1 MAEQELPGPEMAHTF
16 FRRAA
21 VFAAI
26 YAFVDLMILLVGGLF
41 IYARIVGV
49 FVGFYA
55 AMDIVE
61 LREAGAD
68 WGWTRYLVI
77 VAVAVGGFL
86 GFVIYA
92 WRRHVHV
99 QALGEETEADEGG
112 SSRDDDKTASSDSDD
127 EGASAAGDDG
137 VKASD
142 DDEVAEASEGD
153 EWADPS
159 EAE

>member
-21 VFAAI
+21 VFAVI

-49 FVGFYA
+49 FAGFYA

-61 LREAGAD
+61 LREAGAE

-77 VAVAVGGFL
+77 LAVAVGGFL

-99 QALGEETEADEGG
+99 QALGDETDGDDEAASTE
-112 SSRDDDKTASSDSDD
+112 DDDRVAS
-127 EGASAAGDDG
+127 
-137 VKASD
+137 
-142 DDEVAEASEGD
+142 
-153 EWADPS
+153 
-159 EAE
+159 

>member
-1 MAEQELPGPEMAHTF
+1 MAEQELPGPPRAHTF

-55 AMDIVE
+55 AMDMVE
-61 LREAGAD
+61 LREAGAE

-86 GFVIYA
+86 GFVFYA

-99 QALGEETEADEGG
+99 QALGEETEADDEGE
-112 SSRDDDKTASSDSDD
+112 SSKGDDEVEASDDD
-127 EGASAAGDDG
+127 EG
-137 VKASD
+137 VEASD
-142 DDEVAEASEGD
+142 DDEVVEASDGNEV
-153 EWADPS
+153 ADSS